1 MGDPTFARRGAS
13 TGSFG
18 SGEELPKHLGLAT
31 GRVKRITMFKIP
43 DLGNQQKLVD
53 AYKVL
58 EKRGNKVVFLFPIP
72 ALSPNSLLC
81 R

>member
-1 MGDPTFARRGAS
+1 MGDTAFSRAGVS

-18 SGEELPKHLGLAT
+18 SGEELPKYLGLAT
-31 GRVKRITMFKIP
+31 GQVKRISMFKIP
-43 DLGNQQKLVD
+43 DLANQQKLVD

-58 EKRGNKVVFLFPIP
+58 EKKGNKVCILFI
-72 ALSPNSLLC
+72 SD